1 MRCIEGLL
9 FIFLSNVHYR
19 FKEIDH
25 RIQKDLLPIFILEVL
40 KPTQG
45 SERK

>member
-9 FIFLSNVHYR
+9 FIFFSNVHYR
-19 FKEIDH
+19 FKGIDH
-25 RIQKDLLPIFILEVL
+25 KTPKDLLPIFILEVL

-45 SERK
+45 SKRK